1 MRSLFLVVAVLFAG
15 ACAKPAVTAAPT
27 PVAAPLYVRL
37 GGYDALAAVTDDFL
51 ARLVGDTAIAPFFG
65 GLEEADVKRVRQ
77 LIVDQLCNATG
88 GPCFYVGRDMKTS
101 HELLD
106 IDTRIWE
113 SSVNHLVATLSKFGV
128 PSREQNELLAIVA
141 PMKGDIVRKQ

>member
-1 MRSLFLVVAVLFAG
+1 MILVVAVLFAA
-15 ACAKPAVTAAPT
+15 ACAKPAVTPAPT

-88 GPCFYVGRDMKTS
+88 GPCYYLGRDMKTS
-101 HELLD
+101 HELLE
-106 IDTRIWE
+106 IDNRIWE
-113 SSVNHLVATLSKFGV
+113 SSVGHLVATLSKFGV

-141 PMKGDIVRKQ
+141 PMKGDIVRRE